1 MGGNTAG
8 DPMSFLKWTCKSTYK
23 IADELNLRGHKIS
36 AETVRQLLKE
46 GNYSLQANMNV
57 KEGSS
62 VPERDARFRHINKQV
77 KDLVLQGD
85 PVISVDTKKR
95 KIVGDFKNS
104 GRTWREKG
112 DAKEVNVYDF
122 PSTGI
127 GGGNSIRCI

>member
-1 MGGNTAG
+1 
-8 DPMSFLKWTCKSTYK
+8 
-23 IADELNLRGHKIS
+23 
-36 AETVRQLLKE
+36 
-46 GNYSLQANMNV
+46 MNV

-104 GRTWREKG
+104 GRTWGKKG